1 MLTAFDIEGILNGA
15 LNGPYMITI
24 VQRIQG
30 VLTPNPSLDEVQAT
44 ARTRGLYIFGVF
56 CAFALSILIVISALN
71 GKWLVYPSGKWPVF
85 PGVFLLFALVS
96 LWQLMSSKRAL
107 NVYAVAIFA
116 IAHIVGT
123 FKNGLLAYPLF
134 LVLIVTL
141 RQLLPRYLAWR
152 FFIPISLLTF
162 AELFTLPERE
172 MNLALHYWLSGVYVF
187 VMLDVSLAN
196 PTSTRVERARA
207 VFDRFSSVA
216 ALFELLLAM
225 LQWLGWLQG
234 SVPLNV
240 GILLLLGG
248 SLLLRE
254 RLSAKHFG
262 LVMGAVLAIFHTYA
276 VSIAGES
283 VMPYLFVY
291 IFLGAVHMRAKYYN
305 LYLAVLC
312 FNQLYFLLT
321 QSQLPLHGADVAV
334 NFGVLSLFFGTAMY
348 LVQPM
353 LSPGMFGAGQFT
365 LMQWVFTSSNVA
377 SLLGRFAYLCLI
389 LHSLLGVLYWYA
401 LKQPDLQAYVLG
413 WPGFFWLWMLW
424 LMMAFITIMTVRREN
439 ELVRLSVLHDEAE
452 QHNRAQ
458 HNMLSSINHDIRTPL
473 NNLAV
478 TLQGIRADTSLSPM
492 HHEYLQ
498 IMQDS
503 ADRLGRLM
511 GDMIDV
517 SHIER
522 GDIELQPESIYL
534 PNFVAKLLVSHD
546 QIAAENG
553 VTLSC
558 DTLHTPAIGVQVD
571 PLRLSQVLSNILT
584 NAIKFSPGGEVTL
597 NVDLCSDG
605 VVFRVADNGRGM
617 DDETLN
623 RVFRRF
629 EQADNSMTREYQG
642 LGLGLSICSEL
653 VALMGGELSAK
664 SAIGQGSEFTVLL
677 PLPIVDEVVGN
688 TNARNQS
695 HNTDLRHSRLLVVE
709 DDFVSRIVIETA
721 LLEHVAEL
729 MVVSS
734 AEQAL
739 DALSMKQFDG
749 VLTDIAMPGMSGTE
763 LLQQMRL
770 KGYRMPVI
778 AVTGNAL
785 AEELSSYR
793 AAGFDDVLAKPVD
806 TTALLV
812 TLNKLLCQRSQGEQ

>member
-1 MLTAFDIEGILNGA
+1 
-15 LNGPYMITI
+15 MITI
-24 VQRIQG
+24 LQRIQG
-30 VLTPNPSLDEVQAT
+30 VLTPNPSLDDGQASGRIE
-44 ARTRGLYIFGVF
+44 ALYGYGLMAAIFV
-56 CAFALSILIVISALN
+56 
-71 GKWLVYPSGKWPVF
+71 LVYVGLSAVNGEWLRYASGRIPPFIVAF
-85 PGVFLLFALVS
+85 SFLLGLS
-96 LWQLMSSKRAL
+96 LWHYRAQVSRQVGL
-107 NVYAVAIFA
+107 LVIGVLCVF
-116 IAHIVGT
+116 HVVGT
-123 FKNGLLAYPLF
+123 YTNGLLAYPMMVF
-134 LVLIVTL
+134 LVVVI

-152 FFIPISLLTF
+152 VFLPLALFCLLMASTLEGQEVTL
-162 AELFTLPERE
+162 ALRYWMSATCLFT
-172 MNLALHYWLSGVYVF
+172 
-187 VMLDVSLAN
+187 MLDAFLAR
-196 PTSTRVERARA
+196 PTQSHAQRSRA
-207 VFDRFSSVA
+207 VFDRFAAFTGAAILLLALGQWLVGLSGSLLINVTFLVVLVGLLLARQRLSPRHFGTLLAVTLAIIHTSSVA
-216 ALFELLLAM
+216 A
-225 LQWLGWLQG
+225 
-234 SVPLNV
+234 
-240 GILLLLGG
+240 
-248 SLLLRE
+248 
-254 RLSAKHFG
+254 
-262 LVMGAVLAIFHTYA
+262 
-276 VSIAGES
+276 AGEN
-283 VMPYLFVY
+283 VMPFLFVY
-291 IFLGAVHMRAKYYN
+291 IFLGAVHMRAKYFN

-321 QSQLPLHGADVAV
+321 HTQLPLHGADVAV
-334 NFGVLSLFFGTAMY
+334 NFGVIFLFFGIAMY
-348 LVQPM
+348 LVQPL
-353 LSPGMFGAGQFT
+353 LSPGMLGAGQFT
-365 LMQWVFTSSNVA
+365 LMQWVFTSSNMA

-389 LHSLLGVLYWYA
+389 LLSLLGVLYWYA

-413 WPGFFWLWMLW
+413 WPGFFWLLMLW
-424 LMMAFITIMTVRREN
+424 LLLAFITIMTLRRES

-478 TLQGIRADTSLSPM
+478 TLQGLRADTSLSPS

-517 SHIER
+517 SRIEK

-546 QIAAENG
+546 QIAADNG
-553 VTLSC
+553 VTLLC
-558 DTLHTPAIGVQVD
+558 DTLHTPAIGVKVD

-597 NVDLCSDG
+597 NVDLRSDG

-642 LGLGLSICSEL
+642 LGLGLSICREL
-653 VALMGGELSAK
+653 VALMGGQLSAK

-688 TNARNQS
+688 TNTRNQS

-721 LLEHVAEL
+721 MLEHVAEL

-749 VLTDIAMPGMSGTE
+749 VLTDIAMPGMTGLE
-763 LLQQMRL
+763 LLQQLRL

-778 AVTGNAL
+778 AFTGNAL
-785 AEELSSYR
+785 AEEVSSYR

-806 TTALLV
+806 TSTLLV
-812 TLNKLLCQRSQGEQ
+812 TLNKLLCQSSQGEQ